1 MQSVSTGNAHVA
13 RDEVYS
19 CRIKGILLGL
29 ATSLLLRRAVCEK
42 ELCKQIFETHQ
53 KTIELSANPPKVN
66 PKPAFKKL
74 QSKIKQKLTHT
85 QTHAHTHTQTNT
97 NMCASAIARAQ
108 EPGADSV

>member
-66 PKPAFKKL
+66 PKSAFKKL
-74 QSKIKQKLTHT
+74 HNRKLNKNSRTHRHT
-85 QTHAHTHTQTNT
+85 HTHTQTNT